1 MVKYIREQ
9 IESIL
14 NQTMKVGE
22 IVICGDGAIDEIVAL
37 FKALLDN
44 KGVGNYRFIRND
56 EQLDITRN
64 FEQCIKEC
72 TGDIYFT
79 SDQDGR

>member
-56 EQLDITRN
+56 E
-64 FEQCIKEC
+64 
-72 TGDIYFT
+72 
-79 SDQDGR
+79 